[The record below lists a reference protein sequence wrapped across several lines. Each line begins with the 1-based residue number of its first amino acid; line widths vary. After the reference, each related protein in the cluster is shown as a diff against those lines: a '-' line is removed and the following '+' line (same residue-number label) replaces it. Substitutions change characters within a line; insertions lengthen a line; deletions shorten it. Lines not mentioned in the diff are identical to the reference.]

1 MKKRI
6 ITGCVMAVILLPLVF
21 IPKCLPALEVVFII
35 FAGFALWELLH
46 MYETR
51 KEIPLFIKILC
62 YFLMYLLF
70 LSIVSSI
77 PFCKGTLIYDAVE
90 WIGLKLNIPIV
101 VSIIVLLLLSC
112 LVFFEQDAND
122 IGKYFLAI
130 FYVGSCFASLISLRA
145 FGARFIVY
153 ILIITMGTDI
163 FALVFGMLFGKH
175 KMAPRISP
183 KKTWEGA
190 VGGTCIATIAGSLF
204 IIFYP
209 EIALI
214 WPDND
219 SIPFFTGIFDFS
231 TLNGVTYV
239 ILVIVMTIFLSMC
252 SQVGDLIASKLKRT
266 YGIKDYSQI
275 FPGHGGV
282 LDRFDSLLF
291 AAPMFILFIQLMYQ
305 IIPNI
310 KTDVVAN
317 ILGVLMK

>member
-21 IPKCLPALEVVFII
+21 IPKLLPVLEVVFII
-35 FAGFALWELLH
+35 FAGFALWEILH
-46 MYETR
+46 MYETK

-70 LSIVSSI
+70 FSIVSSI
-77 PFCKGTLIYDAVE
+77 PFCKGTVIYDMVE
-90 WIGLKLNIPIV
+90 YVGLKLNIPIV
-101 VSIIVLLLLSC
+101 VSIVVLALLSC

-130 FYVGSCFASLISLRA
+130 FYVGSCFASLVSLRA

-153 ILIITMGTDI
+153 ILIITICTDV

-190 VGGTCIATIAGSLF
+190 VGGTFVAAIFGSLF

-214 WPDND
+214 WPDNE
-219 SIPFFTGIFDFS
+219 SMPFFTSIFDFS
-231 TLNGVTYV
+231 SINEVSFV
-239 ILVIVMTIFLSMC
+239 ILVIITTILLSIC
-252 SQVGDLIASKLKRT
+252 SQIGDLIASKLKRT

-291 AAPMFILFIQLMYQ
+291 TAPMFILFIQLMYQ
-305 IIPNI
+305 IFPNI
-310 KTDVVAN
+310 QTDILVNV
-317 ILGVLMK
+317 LGVI